1 MSSRGRFPLF
11 VAGSAAGVAAA
22 TEIAVAAAEKEAA
35 AAAAAAEREAAAE
48 TATSAGGPAEDLT
61 LASDMPTESF
71 LLGGAWC
78 SIALFSSVVYAVVAS
93 GPSLL
98 TLRFWIVF
106 QN

>member
-35 AAAAAAEREAAAE
+35 AAAAEREAAAE

-61 LASDMPTESF
+61 LVSDMPTESF

>member
-1 MSSRGRFPLF
+1 MGMAGAVGRRTQRGRFTG
-11 VAGSAAGVAAA
+11 AGNEGESEEQGTA
-22 TEIAVAAAEKEAA
+22 
-35 AAAAAAEREAAAE
+35 EAAAE
-48 TATSAGGPAEDLT
+48 TATLAGGPAEDLT

-71 LLGGAWC
+71 LVGGAWC
-78 SIALFSSVVYAVVAS
+78 SITFFSSVVYAVVAS

>member
-11 VAGSAAGVAAA
+11 VAGSTAGVAAA
-22 TEIAVAAAEKEAA
+22 TEIAMAAAEK
-35 AAAAAAEREAAAE
+35 EAAAE

>member
-22 TEIAVAAAEKEAA
+22 TEIAVAAAEKE
-35 AAAAAAEREAAAE
+35 AAAAAEREAAAE

>member
-11 VAGSAAGVAAA
+11 VAGSAA
-22 TEIAVAAAEKEAA
+22 
-35 AAAAAAEREAAAE
+35 E
-48 TATSAGGPAEDLT
+48 TAISAGGPAEDLT

-78 SIALFSSVVYAVVAS
+78 AIAFFSSSVYVVVAS
-93 GPSLL
+93 GLSPL

-106 QN
+106 KNEKREDKQKTRKSRKKRSLP